1 MLKEI
6 DEEYLNWISD
16 EEKHLKAALISINE
30 VRDDHDPYSNT
41 ALCFSFY

>member
-30 VRDDHDPYSNT
+30 VP
-41 ALCFSFY
+41 